1 MLFAFRYTFLCQ
13 REERGGIA
21 QLGERL
27 HGMQEV
33 RGSIPLVSTISTLT
47 DAREILHPFFLAI
60 NIRLHSGWI
69 FIAKKTHR
77 CAMRISPMVR
87 LGGFEPST
95 HGLEGRCSIQ
105 LSYRCMVGMTGFEPA
120 TSCSQSKR
128 ATKLR
133 YIPIPHYYNER
144 LGKSQLIILRCAFPR
159 ESAAANNRWRVHRCV
174 RPCS

>member
-33 RGSIPLVSTISTLT
+33 RGSIPLVSTISTFT
-47 DAREILHPFFLAI
+47 DAREILHPFFCNKYPPAMRVDI
-60 NIRLHSGWI
+60 YC
-69 FIAKKTHR
+69 KKTHR

-133 YIPIPHYYNER
+133 YIPIPHYYNEQ
-144 LGKSQLIILRCAFPR
+144 LGKSQLIILRYAFPR

>member
-1 MLFAFRYTFLCQ
+1 MLYTSKVTCPRGRSSAGRALAWHARGQGFDPPCLHHIDTYGCKRNPAF
-13 REERGGIA
+13 
-21 QLGERL
+21 
-27 HGMQEV
+27 V
-33 RGSIPLVSTISTLT
+33 
-47 DAREILHPFFLAI
+47 FFAI
-60 NIRLHSGWI
+60 NIHPLCGWI

-144 LGKSQLIILRCAFPR
+144 LGKSQLIILRYAFPR
-159 ESAAANNRWRVHRCV
+159 ESAAANNRWRVRQCV

>member
-1 MLFAFRYTFLCQ
+1 MACKRSGVRSPLSPPYRHL
-13 REERGGIA
+13 R
-21 QLGERL
+21 
-27 HGMQEV
+27 MQEKSCI
-33 RGSIPLVSTISTLT
+33 R
-47 DAREILHPFFLAI
+47 FFCNKYPPAMRVDI
-60 NIRLHSGWI
+60 YC
-69 FIAKKTHR
+69 KKTHR

-159 ESAAANNRWRVHRCV
+159 ESAAANNRWRVRQCV